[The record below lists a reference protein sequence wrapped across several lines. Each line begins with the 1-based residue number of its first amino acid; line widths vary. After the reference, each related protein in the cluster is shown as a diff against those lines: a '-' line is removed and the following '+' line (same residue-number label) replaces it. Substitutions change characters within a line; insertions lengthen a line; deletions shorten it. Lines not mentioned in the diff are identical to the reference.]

1 MENESMYQL
10 GKKAQL
16 GDEMALIKIID
27 RKRKLIEKYSYGAED
42 CYQYIIEKLLK
53 GIKNYKF

>member
-27 RKRKLIEKYSYGAED
+27 RKRKLIEKYSYGDED
-42 CYQYIIEKLLK
+42 CYQYIIDKLLK